1 MCQQDVLNK
10 LYIEITAACN
20 LDCQM
25 CERRTWHE
33 PIGHMP
39 LATFSDL
46 MEQLRAWPTLPII
59 HLGGYGEPMA
69 HPHFIEIVRLAKATG
84 ARVEMTTN
92 GTLLNQ
98 EKAKAL
104 LELDLNR
111 LVVSIDGV
119 TPEVYDDIRVRSSFR
134 KVIENF
140 RYLRRLKLRVKG
152 RHGNPQVGIAFVAM
166 KRNVADMPKLPQLAI
181 HIGAQEILVSNVVP
195 HHPDMEA
202 EILYKEALT
211 SAAYRASRWVPNMSL
226 PKLDLNAHTLES
238 IGQVFD
244 STVSLSLFNTSLS
257 SMNDYCRFAQE
268 GYAVIRWDGQVSPC
282 LPLLHD
288 HSMYL
293 FGRQKRVTHY
303 GLGNI
308 NEHSLG
314 EIWQSPEFTAHRTRL
329 RAFPFSPCT
338 TCGGCER
345 FPDNFVDCSHNSFP
359 VCGGC
364 LWAQGFVQ
372 CP

>member
-1 MCQQDVLNK
+1 
-10 LYIEITAACN
+10 
-20 LDCQM
+20 
-25 CERRTWHE
+25 
-33 PIGHMP
+33 
-39 LATFSDL
+39 
-46 MEQLRAWPTLPII
+46 
-59 HLGGYGEPMA
+59 
-69 HPHFIEIVRLAKATG
+69 
-84 ARVEMTTN
+84 
-92 GTLLNQ
+92 
-98 EKAKAL
+98 
-104 LELDLNR
+104 
-111 LVVSIDGV
+111 
-119 TPEVYDDIRVRSSFR
+119 
-134 KVIENF
+134 
-140 RYLRRLKLRVKG
+140 
-152 RHGNPQVGIAFVAM
+152 
-166 KRNVADMPKLPQLAI
+166 
-181 HIGAQEILVSNVVP
+181 
-195 HHPDMEA
+195 
-202 EILYKEALT
+202 
-211 SAAYRASRWVPNMSL
+211 MSL